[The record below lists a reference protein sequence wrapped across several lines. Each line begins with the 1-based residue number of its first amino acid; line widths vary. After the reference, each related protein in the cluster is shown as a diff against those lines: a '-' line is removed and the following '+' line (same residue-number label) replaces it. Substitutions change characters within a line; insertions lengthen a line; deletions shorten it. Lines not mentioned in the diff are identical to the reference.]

1 MTLWR
6 MMLLSA
12 TLLGIFAIITT
23 GGIAFTEA
31 NTRERI
37 AQREQQ
43 ILQDKL
49 NKLIRADQYDNDLAG
64 DAIRVTDN
72 RLGSSKPQVIYR
84 ARKSL
89 QPVAC
94 IISSVA
100 PDGYSGSI
108 DLLVAVRFDG
118 ALLGVRVIRHRET
131 PGLGDPIEEN
141 KSRWIFQFDNK
152 SLQQPAPGKW
162 KVRKDKG
169 EFDQLTS
176 ATITSRAVVKAIY
189 NTLQYHA
196 QQRDS
201 IYSTPAIPGN
211 HQG

>member
-23 GGIAFTEA
+23 GGIALTEA

-49 NKLIRADQYDNDLAG
+49 NKLISADQYDNDLAK
-64 DAIRVTDN
+64 DVITVTDS
-72 RLGSSKPQVIYR
+72 RLGSSKPQIIYR
-84 ARKSL
+84 ARKSN

-94 IISSVA
+94 IISSIA

-108 DLLVAVRFDG
+108 ELLVAVRFDG

-141 KSRWIFQFDNK
+141 KSRWIFQFDGK
-152 SLQQPAPGKW
+152 SLQQPPPDKW

-189 NTLQYHA
+189 NTLQFHA

-201 IYSTPAIPGN
+201 IYSAPAMSGKP
-211 HQG
+211 